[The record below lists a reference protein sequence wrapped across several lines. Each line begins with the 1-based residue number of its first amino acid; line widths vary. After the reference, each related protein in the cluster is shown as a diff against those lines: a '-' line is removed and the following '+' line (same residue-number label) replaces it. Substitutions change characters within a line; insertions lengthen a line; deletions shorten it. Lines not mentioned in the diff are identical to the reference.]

1 MKTTVTSYQFVE
13 AFRACGRETQFTRAS
28 LFALFDYL
36 ESYEND
42 CGVELEL
49 DPIAICC
56 EWAEYESAVEAAE
69 SYGREFADESDALD
83 WLREQTQV
91 VEFTGGLVIQQF

>member
-13 AFRACGRETQFTRAS
+13 AFRAAGRESQFTRAA

-36 ESYEND
+36 ESYEED
-42 CGVELEL
+42 CGVEIEL

-69 SYGREFADESDALD
+69 SYGREFSDESDALD

-91 VEFTGGLVIQQF
+91 IEFQSGVLIQQF

>member
-1 MKTTVTSYQFVE
+1 MKQTVTSYQFVDS
-13 AFRACGRETQFTRAS
+13 FRAAGRESQFTRAA
-28 LFALFDYL
+28 LFALFAYL
-36 ESYEND
+36 EQWED
-42 CGVELEL
+42 DTGEGIEL
-49 DPIAICC
+49 DVIALCC